1 MLLET
6 HLCLQRAAPDKRN
19 CFNPVLA
26 EVGPAKPVEK
36 TENDPFRD

>member
-6 HLCLQRAAPDKRN
+6 HVRLQRAGPDKRN

-26 EVGPAKPVEK
+26 RIGPAKPVEK
-36 TENDPFRD
+36 TENEPLRH